1 MSRVIAL
8 SVLLSVIAL
17 SGCGD
22 QNKQEPQ
29 PSQPQ
34 ATSPPPAEPYPPVDS
49 DSMGLGTPSSSSR
62 YSDAME
68 PTDDSSYPP
77 TESGTLE
84 RAPSRSKPAAK
95 PAARARTH
103 TVKRGETLA
112 GISKRYYGDETKW
125 KRIQSANK
133 AKVPDPKKLKVGTV
147 LTIP

>member
-22 QNKQEPQ
+22 QNKQNPQ
-29 PSQPQ
+29 PSQPT
-34 ATSPPPAEPYPPVDS
+34 AESPPPAEPYPPVDS
-49 DSMGLGTPSSSSR
+49 DSMGLGSQSPTR

-68 PTDDSSYPP
+68 PTDSSYPP

-84 RAPSRSKPAAK
+84 RAPSRPKPAAK